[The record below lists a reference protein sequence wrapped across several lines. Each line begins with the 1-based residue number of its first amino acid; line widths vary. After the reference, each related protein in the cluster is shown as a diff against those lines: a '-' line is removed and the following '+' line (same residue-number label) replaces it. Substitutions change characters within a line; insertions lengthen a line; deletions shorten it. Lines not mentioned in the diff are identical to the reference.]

1 MNKQQTDYAFDRI
14 NTIRARKALAFA
26 STLPQAPKS
35 LSFEEQYAEIKNGK
49 AKLKPL
55 ADLKSYTDLR
65 DAYVYES
72 DKKRDEVMKANKPKV
87 EAYGK
92 KINAAVQKLKDDIVF
107 IKLEDVQKSIDEFE
121 KAKF

>member
-1 MNKQQTDYAFDRI
+1 MNKQQTDYAFERI
-14 NTIRARKALAFA
+14 DSIKASKLRTFA

-35 LSFEEQYAEIKNGK
+35 LLFEEQYAEIKNGK

-87 EAYGK
+87 EAYEK